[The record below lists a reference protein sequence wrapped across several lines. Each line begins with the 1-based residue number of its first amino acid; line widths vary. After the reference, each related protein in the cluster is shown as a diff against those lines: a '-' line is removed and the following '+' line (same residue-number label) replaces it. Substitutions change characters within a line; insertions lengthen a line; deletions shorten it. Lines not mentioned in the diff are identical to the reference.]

1 MRLRALKKPAALKL
15 LPLSRRYSERMRVS
29 AAIAAFLAFG
39 FLMAASLAAAEPEYH
54 VLEKGETLYS
64 LARKYQLP
72 YEAIAR
78 ANGIADPGKL
88 KVGQKILIPNLHRV
102 EKGETLFG
110 IAKAYGVSVDAIRAA
125 NKLGASS
132 VIKPG
137 DVLYVPGGTKASGPA
152 ASASGAGTGAGASAS
167 AAGGAAAASGAAKS
181 PAAEPKPPVSSSV
194 VLPPPVK
201 TSAKPVDAK
210 LSWPCAGEARYL
222 DGKLF
227 GVLIRAKAG
236 EPSVAV
242 AGGSVVSAGPYRG
255 FGQVAF
261 VQSKAGYVYVY
272 GGNESLSVGVGDRVK
287 AGQEL
292 GRVGYDQK
300 EGRPVAYFFVFKE
313 GEALDPAR
321 APRE

>member
-39 FLMAASLAAAEPEYH
+39 FLLAASLAAAEPEYH

-110 IAKAYGVSVDAIRAA
+110 IAKAYGVSIDAIRAA

-137 DVLYVPGGTKASGPA
+137 DVLYVPGGTKASA
-152 ASASGAGTGAGASAS
+152 QAASAS
-167 AAGGAAAASGAAKS
+167 AAGTGASASAAASGAAKF
-181 PAAEPKPPVSSSV
+181 PAAESKPPVSSSV

>member
-1 MRLRALKKPAALKL
+1 
-15 LPLSRRYSERMRVS
+15 MRVS

-39 FLMAASLAAAEPEYH
+39 FLLAASLAAAEPEYH
-54 VLEKGETLYS
+54 VLQKGETLYS

-102 EKGETLFG
+102 DKGETLFG

-125 NKLGASS
+125 NKLGSSS

-137 DVLYVPGGTKASGPA
+137 DVLYVPGGTKAPAQAASGSGSS
-152 ASASGAGTGAGASAS
+152 SASGSA
-167 AAGGAAAASGAAKS
+167 GAAAASGAAKP
-181 PAAEPKPPVSSSV
+181 PATEPKPASSSV
-194 VLPPPVK
+194 ILPPPVK

>member
-1 MRLRALKKPAALKL
+1 MRAP
-15 LPLSRRYSERMRVS
+15 
-29 AAIAAFLAFG
+29 AAIAAFMALG

-64 LARKYQLP
+64 LARKYKLP

-78 ANGIADPGKL
+78 ANGIADPAKL
-88 KVGQKILIPNLHRV
+88 KAGQKILIPNLHRV

-110 IAKAYGVSVDAIRAA
+110 IAKSYGVSIDEIRKA
-125 NKLGASS
+125 NGLGTSS
-132 VIKPG
+132 VIRPG
-137 DVLYVPGGTKASGPA
+137 DVLYVPGGAAPA
-152 ASASGAGTGAGASAS
+152 ASGAG
-167 AAGGAAAASGAAKS
+167 AAAAAKT
-181 PAAEPKPPVSSSV
+181 PAPAKPPASSSV

-201 TSAKPVDAK
+201 TSAKPVDAR

-227 GVLIRAKAG
+227 GVMIRAKAG
-236 EPSVAV
+236 EASVAV

-255 FGQVAF
+255 FGEVAF

-287 AGQEL
+287 PGQEL